1 MTWTASSLTS
11 AFSQLLFV
19 PLALTL
25 LSGTVRADDA
35 SIIIEL
41 NKVENTEQGCR
52 PLFLFDNRSGHQLN
66 RFQVELIL
74 FDQKGVYSSQIL
86 LDMAPL
92 YKDKKTIASFLLS
105 DIPCDQIGSVLV
117 NDLPDCEN
125 SAGNALDCLALLQV
139 ASKGDI
145 VLEK

>member
-125 SAGNALDCLALLQV
+125 SAGNALDCLAFLQV